1 MIPCHQVVQGV
12 MMRTTRRSTQPAPV
26 QRPRGSS
33 RTLRQWVY
41 ALLGIGIPLLGFV
54 LGASLAWLSA
64 NPTALSRFTLAMDGL
79 DSLPTPR
86 QDAKLAQL
94 RASQPDYVPAS
105 TQQVRDPFAIHP
117 LAKFSSVPVIMYHD
131 VVAGRKD
138 VWFDVTSAQLR
149 QQFDLIRS
157 QGATTIT
164 LDQLYDH
171 LTQGSPLPSKPI
183 LLTFDDA
190 YLGLYENA
198 YPLLKEYN
206 YRAAY
211 FVHTGFVGVRTSKDH
226 FTWEQMQEMQ
236 ASGLVEFAPHTV
248 NHPTDLREVDDARL
262 KRELEISKQVMEER
276 TGRPMHY
283 FAYPTGFRDQRVKEA
298 MKVAGYKMSFTM
310 DPGHA
315 GQSPNLLEIKRF
327 NPNQF
332 REALLAARYN
342 PNARLSAH
350 SLDVLTPLT
359 LQDQVIN
366 RIRTQSLHGGRVATV
381 HADQRYLV
389 STLVDRYQAT
399 AGINGSF
406 FSIPWIDSASNIMV
420 GPVMSAATRQFI
432 PGRPED
438 IRSIRGRPLVLIG
451 EDDTIRFV
459 PFDPDTMNTLEG
471 IQTLMPNVRDLFVG
485 GLWLVRDGQALSL
498 GELESFRLSS
508 AAEHRPRVYFGVDQ
522 DNRVTAGVTD
532 PGVTSLMLSAILPQ
546 VGLKEAILL
555 DSGFSTSLVYEN
567 RILATGHAGP
577 AQPSRPVPHAILLYD
592 LTQLWQAHSPTLS
605 PLDRMVTGLDITEQV
620 AVKARLQSVLD
631 GQQTLRRRDRGNT
644 IRAIQQGLN
653 DLAIAR
659 QQPAPI
665 TVLDGIYGGE
675 LARALTLLQEEP
687 DEIQPLFTPTP
698 IAGLDVIDA
707 PLLQSLVQQLE
718 TLPPPYLV
726 SLKVPR
732 PVRDPNVKPQ
742 V

>member
-1 MIPCHQVVQGV
+1 MQ
-12 MMRTTRRSTQPAPV
+12 TTRRPVYPSPTKPPAP
-26 QRPRGSS
+26 RR
-33 RTLRQWVY
+33 RLRRWVY
-41 ALLGIGIPLLGFV
+41 AFLGVAVMFLGFV
-54 LGASLAWLSA
+54 LGAALAWLSVHPA
-64 NPTALSRFTLAMDGL
+64 ALSRLTLSMDGL

-86 QDAKLAQL
+86 LNAKLAQM
-94 RASQPDYVPAS
+94 RASQPDYLATRPE
-105 TQQVRDPFAIHP
+105 TNRDPYTLHP
-117 LAKFSSVPVIMYHD
+117 LARFSSVPVIMYHD

-138 VWFDVTSAQLR
+138 VWFDVTVAELR
-149 QQFDLIRS
+149 QHFDLIRT
-157 QGATTIT
+157 QGATPIT

-198 YPLLKEYN
+198 YPLLQEYN
-206 YRAAY
+206 FHAAY
-211 FVHTGFVGVRTSKDH
+211 FVQTGFVGVPTSKDH
-226 FTWEQMQEMQ
+226 FTWEQMLEMQ

-248 NHPTDLREVDDARL
+248 NHPTDLRQMDDARL
-262 KRELEISKQVMEER
+262 KRELEVSKQVLEER
-276 TGRPMHY
+276 LGRPMHY
-283 FAYPTGFRDQRVKEA
+283 FAYPTGFRDQRVMEA

-310 DPGHA
+310 DAGHA
-315 GQSPNLLEIKRF
+315 GQSPNLLEVKRF
-327 NPNQF
+327 SPNQF
-332 REALLAARYN
+332 REALLAAKFN

-359 LQDQVIN
+359 LQDQVIDG
-366 RIRTQSLHGGRVATV
+366 IRTQSLHGGRVATV

-389 STLVDRYQAT
+389 STLVERYQAT

-406 FSIPWIDSASNIMV
+406 FSIPWINSASNIMV
-420 GPVMSAATRQFI
+420 GPILSAATRQFI

-451 EDDTIRFV
+451 DDDTIRFI

-471 IQTLMPNVRDLFVG
+471 IQTLMPNVRDLFVA
-485 GLWLVRDGQALSL
+485 GLWLVRDGQALSRE
-498 GELESFRLSS
+498 ELESFRLSS

-522 DNRVTAGVTD
+522 DNRATAGVTD
-532 PGVTSLMLSAILPQ
+532 PGVTSQMLAAILPQ

-577 AQPSRPVPHAILLYD
+577 QQPSRPVPHAILLYD
-592 LTQLWQAHSPTLS
+592 LTQLWQAHDHRIS
-605 PLDRMVTGLDITEQV
+605 PLDRMVTGLSLSEQV

-631 GQQTLRRRDRGNT
+631 GQQVLRRRERGNA

-659 QQPAPI
+659 QKPAPI
-665 TVLDGIYGGE
+665 TSLDGVYGQE
-675 LARALTLLQEEP
+675 LARALTLLQAEP
-687 DEIQPLFTPTP
+687 DEIPPLFSPDP
-698 IAGLDVIDA
+698 PPELDVIDA
-707 PLLQSLVQQLE
+707 PLLQTLVDQLGA
-718 TLPPPYLV
+718 LPPPYLV

-732 PVRDPNVKPQ
+732 PLRDPNLKPQ